1 MKLIV
6 TIPAYNEEESIAEV
20 IKEIP
25 RSIEGISQVEVL
37 VLDDGSQDQTVPK
50 AKEAGADYI
59 ISHKDNKGLAK
70 TFQDAID
77 AALERG
83 ADIIVNTD
91 ADNHYNQSRIPE
103 LITPILKREADVV
116 IGSRDV
122 KTVEGMPFVKRYLN
136 LIGSFITSKLAGMP
150 PLDVSTGFRAY
161 SREAAL
167 RLAVYSSHTYVHVTL
182 LSAVDHKLTIKEIP
196 IPARKV
202 TRPSRLIQSVP
213 SHLISAGTN
222 ILRNI
227 ILFKPL
233 RFFGIVG
240 GVILLVGLVFVIR
253 FLYYYF
259 TGDGAGHIQSIVL
272 AGVLMIIGFQVMI
285 LGLIASAIGWSR
297 KILED
302 ILYFLKKDR
311 FKK

>member
-1 MKLIV
+1 MRLII
-6 TIPAYNEEESIAEV
+6 TIPAYNEEENIAAV

-25 RSIEGISQVEVL
+25 RSIEGISEVKVL
-37 VLDDGSQDQTVPK
+37 VLDDGSKDQTVQK
-50 AKEAGADYI
+50 AKDAGADYI
-59 ISHKDNKGLAK
+59 ISHKKNKGLAK
-70 TFQDAID
+70 TFQDAINS
-77 AALERG
+77 ALEKG

-103 LITPILKREADVV
+103 LVAPILKGEADLV

-122 KTVEGMPFVKRYLN
+122 KTVEGMSLVKRYLN
-136 LIGSFITSKLAGMP
+136 LIGSYLTSKLGGLP
-150 PLDVSTGFRAY
+150 HLDVSTGFRAY

-167 RLAVYSSHTYVHVTL
+167 RIAVYSAHTYVHVTL
-182 LSAVDHKLTIKEIP
+182 LSAVDQKLVIKEVP
-196 IPARKV
+196 ISARKV
-202 TRPSRLIQSVP
+202 TRPSRLIKGVP
-213 SHLISAGTN
+213 SHLANAGTQ

-240 GVILLVGLVFVIR
+240 GIIFLVGLLFVLR

-259 TGDGAGHIQSIVL
+259 TGDGTGHIQSLVL
-272 AGVLMIIGFQVMI
+272 AGVLMIIGFQIAI

-297 KILED
+297 KVLEE
-302 ILYFLKKDR
+302 ILYYLKR
-311 FKK
+311 EHFKK